1 MEGKQFDEALVE
13 RLAREAYIGWFANCA
28 STEANRQKYEKDA
41 AEKWERRSKLEGSEN
56 ADWVA
61 GMQRVLAAL
70 SETHVIVGKAEYFK
84 TLGMVEK
91 ACLNCGTSFWS
102 RHGNQRYC
110 PAGDRRT
117 VWSRKRRA
125 QAKEVSPRA

>member
-1 MEGKQFDEALVE
+1 MVEGKQFDEALVE
-13 RLAREAYIGWFANCA
+13 RLAALLMAALYRPPRNDEGHDYQGFIISPGSAQCA
-28 STEANRQKYEKDA
+28 IKS
-41 AEKWERRSKLEGSEN
+41 
-56 ADWVA
+56 
-61 GMQRVLAAL
+61 VLAAL

-110 PAGDRRT
+110 PACDRRT

-125 QAKEVSPRA
+125 QAKEVSTRA